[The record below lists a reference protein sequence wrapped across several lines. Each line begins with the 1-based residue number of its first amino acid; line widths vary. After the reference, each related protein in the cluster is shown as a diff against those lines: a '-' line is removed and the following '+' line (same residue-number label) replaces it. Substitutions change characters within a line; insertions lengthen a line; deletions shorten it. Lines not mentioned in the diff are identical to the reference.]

1 MTLSSI
7 FWYIA
12 AVSFLASMFFSLFGE
27 TLVLWIVLCNIF
39 GWLMWGAGLVSRI
52 RGN

>member
-12 AVSFLASMFFSLFGE
+12 AVSFLASIVFGLFGE
-27 TLVLWIVLCNIF
+27 ALVLAVVLCNIF